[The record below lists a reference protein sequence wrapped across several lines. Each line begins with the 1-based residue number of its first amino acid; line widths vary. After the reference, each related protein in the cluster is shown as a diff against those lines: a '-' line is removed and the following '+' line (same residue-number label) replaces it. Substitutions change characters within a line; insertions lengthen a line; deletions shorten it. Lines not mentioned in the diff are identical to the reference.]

1 MDRCSHDARRRLSGY
16 SLRPRYRVVK
26 LAIEEGR
33 PSADTFSIFLVTGLV
48 ILLSAAL
55 IIYMLLTSGK

>member
-1 MDRCSHDARRRLSGY
+1 M
-16 SLRPRYRVVK
+16 K

>member
-1 MDRCSHDARRRLSGY
+1 MMLAGAFLAILSAR
-16 SLRPRYRVVK
+16 RYRVVK